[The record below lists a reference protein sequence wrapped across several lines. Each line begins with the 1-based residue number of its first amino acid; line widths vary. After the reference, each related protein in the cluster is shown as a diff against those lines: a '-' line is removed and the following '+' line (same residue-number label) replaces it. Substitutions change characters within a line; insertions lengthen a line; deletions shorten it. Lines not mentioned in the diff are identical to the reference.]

1 MVNKKNIYFVGL
13 LLSIICI
20 YLILAAPNAP
30 TNLVFNNNATP
41 NYDEGVFTLNWTSG
55 AGDAE
60 SNYSI
65 YVFSNSSIY
74 LVASNNS
81 VTGYSFSN
89 TTEANYT
96 FIVEAINETGF
107 GTNSSNI
114 SIYVDT
120 TAPVITL
127 PEYVNGTKKKNTES
141 LILNIS
147 VTDATSGL
155 TNGVCLIDV
164 NGTNQSVSISDG
176 WCNSSSIALTGLS
189 DGNQTINVWVNDSTN
204 NIGLNNSYVVE
215 IDTTAPVITLPE
227 YTNGTKKKNTE
238 SLILNISVTDATSGL
253 TNGVCLIDV
262 NGTNQSVSIS
272 DGWCNSSSIALTGLS
287 DGNQTIN
294 VWVNDS
300 TNNIGLNNSY
310 VVQIDTTAPV
320 ITLPFYTN
328 ATKKKNTESLILNIS
343 VTDATSGLT
352 NGVCLI
358 DVNGTN
364 QSVSISDGW
373 CNSSS
378 IALTG
383 LSDGNQTINVWVND
397 STNNI
402 GLNNSYVVQIDTTAP
417 VITLPFYTNATKKK
431 NTESLI
437 LNISVT
443 DATSGLTNGVCLIDV
458 NGTNQSVSISDGWCN
473 SSSIALTGLS
483 DGNQTINVWVND
495 STNNIGLNNSYVVQ
509 IDTTAPV
516 ITLPFYTNATKKKN
530 TESLILNI
538 SVTDATSGLTNGVCL
553 IDVNGT
559 NQSVSISDGWCNS
572 SSIALTGLSDGN
584 QTINVW
590 VNDSTNNIGLNNSYV
605 VQIDTTAP
613 VITLPFYT
621 NATKKKNTESLI
633 LNISV
638 TDATSG
644 LTNGVCLIDV
654 NGTNQSVSISSGW
667 CNASNIALTGL
678 TDGNKTI
685 KVWVN
690 DSTNNIGLNDSYVVQ
705 IDTTAPV
712 ITLPFYTNVT
722 KKKNTESLILNIS
735 VTDATSGLT
744 NGVCLIDVNGTN
756 QSVSISSGWC
766 NASNIALTGLTDG
779 NKTIKVWVNDS
790 TNNIG
795 LNDSY
800 VVQIDTTAPVIT
812 LPFYTNGTK
821 KKNTESLIL
830 NISVTDATSGLTNGV
845 CLIDVN
851 GTNQSVSISS
861 GWCNASNIALTG
873 LTDGN
878 KTIKVWVNDSTSNI
892 GLNNSYV
899 VQVDST
905 NPVITLTLS
914 SAVTDSLVLSYTT
927 TEGSCVADRGT
938 ISTADSTITEYLLDC
953 GTSYAYTLTCT
964 DLTGNSATLTESF
977 STNGCSGGAGGS
989 SSSSSSS
996 ASPSYWS
1003 NTFTNEDVNFIG
1015 GVTKDLAVKNRM
1027 RVELSGTDHYV
1038 GIMELTSTTAKI
1050 SINSDPQEVV
1060 FSIGESKRF
1069 DVNNDGFY
1077 DLLITLN
1084 SIINNKASITAL
1096 LIYEKIVT
1104 EVVEEP
1110 VVAPSTPTP
1119 EVTAEEEIAQEE
1131 VVGTTM
1137 TGKIIANLGENS
1149 LMYGIL
1155 IGLIV
1160 LALIGYY
1167 FRIKNKN
1174 KKLKR

>member
-189 DGNQTINVWVNDSTN
+189 DGNQTS
-204 NIGLNNSYVVE
+204 
-215 IDTTAPVITLPE
+215 
-227 YTNGTKKKNTE
+227 
-238 SLILNISVTDATSGL
+238 
-253 TNGVCLIDV
+253 
-262 NGTNQSVSIS
+262 
-272 DGWCNSSSIALTGLS
+272 
-287 DGNQTIN
+287 N

-443 DATSGLTNGVCLIDV
+443 DA
-458 NGTNQSVSISDGWCN
+458 IS
-473 SSSIALTGLS
+473 
-483 DGNQTINVWVND
+483 
-495 STNNIGLNNSYVVQ
+495 
-509 IDTTAPV
+509 
-516 ITLPFYTNATKKKN
+516 
-530 TESLILNI
+530 
-538 SVTDATSGLTNGVCL
+538 
-553 IDVNGT
+553 
-559 NQSVSISDGWCNS
+559 
-572 SSIALTGLSDGN
+572 
-584 QTINVW
+584 
-590 VNDSTNNIGLNNSYV
+590 
-605 VQIDTTAP
+605 
-613 VITLPFYT
+613 
-621 NATKKKNTESLI
+621 
-633 LNISV
+633 
-638 TDATSG
+638 
-644 LTNGVCLIDV
+644 
-654 NGTNQSVSISSGW
+654 
-667 CNASNIALTGL
+667 GL

-690 DSTNNIGLNDSYVVQ
+690 DNTNNIGLNDSYVVQ

-800 VVQIDTTAPVIT
+800 VVEIDTTAPVIT
-812 LPFYTNGTK
+812 LPFYTNATK

-845 CLIDVN
+845 
-851 GTNQSVSISS
+851 
-861 GWCNASNIALTG
+861 
-873 LTDGN
+873 
-878 KTIKVWVNDSTSNI
+878 
-892 GLNNSYV
+892 
-899 VQVDST
+899 
-905 NPVITLTLS
+905 
-914 SAVTDSLVLSYTT
+914 
-927 TEGSCVADRGT
+927 
-938 ISTADSTITEYLLDC
+938 
-953 GTSYAYTLTCT
+953 
-964 DLTGNSATLTESF
+964 
-977 STNGCSGGAGGS
+977 
-989 SSSSSSS
+989 
-996 ASPSYWS
+996 
-1003 NTFTNEDVNFIG
+1003 
-1015 GVTKDLAVKNRM
+1015 
-1027 RVELSGTDHYV
+1027 
-1038 GIMELTSTTAKI
+1038 
-1050 SINSDPQEVV
+1050 
-1060 FSIGESKRF
+1060 
-1069 DVNNDGFY
+1069 
-1077 DLLITLN
+1077 
-1084 SIINNKASITAL
+1084 
-1096 LIYEKIVT
+1096 
-1104 EVVEEP
+1104 
-1110 VVAPSTPTP
+1110 
-1119 EVTAEEEIAQEE
+1119 
-1131 VVGTTM
+1131 
-1137 TGKIIANLGENS
+1137 
-1149 LMYGIL
+1149 
-1155 IGLIV
+1155 
-1160 LALIGYY
+1160 
-1167 FRIKNKN
+1167 
-1174 KKLKR
+1174 

>member
-1 MVNKKNIYFVGL
+1 MVNKKNIYFIGIL
-13 LLSIICI
+13 FSIICI

-41 NYDEGVFTLNWTSG
+41 NYDEGTFTLNWTSG

-65 YVFSNSSIY
+65 YVFSNGSNY
-74 LVASNNS
+74 LIASNNS

-96 FIVEAINETGF
+96 FIVQAVNETGF
-107 GTNSSNI
+107 GANSSNI

-127 PEYVNGTKKKNTES
+127 PF
-141 LILNIS
+141 
-147 VTDATSGL
+147 
-155 TNGVCLIDV
+155 
-164 NGTNQSVSISDG
+164 
-176 WCNSSSIALTGLS
+176 
-189 DGNQTINVWVNDSTN
+189 
-204 NIGLNNSYVVE
+204 
-215 IDTTAPVITLPE
+215 

-253 TNGVCLIDV
+253 TNGVCLIDA
-262 NGTNQSVSIS
+262 NGINQSVSIS
-272 DGWCNSSSIALTGLS
+272 SGWCNASNIALTGLA
-287 DGNQTIN
+287 DGNQTIR

-310 VVQIDTTAPV
+310 VVQIDGTAPV

-358 DVNGTN
+358 DANGTN
-364 QSVSISDGW
+364 QTVSISSGW
-373 CNSSS
+373 CNASN

-383 LSDGNQTINVWVND
+383 LSDGNRTINVWVND

-402 GLNNSYVVQIDTTAP
+402 GLNNSYVVEVDTTAP
-417 VITLPFYTNATKKK
+417 VITLPFYTNGTKKK

-443 DATSGLTNGVCLIDV
+443 DATSGLTNGVCLID
-458 NGTNQSVSISDGWCN
+458 
-473 SSSIALTGLS
+473 A
-483 DGNQTINVWVND
+483 
-495 STNNIGLNNSYVVQ
+495 
-509 IDTTAPV
+509 
-516 ITLPFYTNATKKKN
+516 
-530 TESLILNI
+530 
-538 SVTDATSGLTNGVCL
+538 
-553 IDVNGT
+553 
-559 NQSVSISDGWCNS
+559 
-572 SSIALTGLSDGN
+572 
-584 QTINVW
+584 
-590 VNDSTNNIGLNNSYV
+590 
-605 VQIDTTAP
+605 
-613 VITLPFYT
+613 
-621 NATKKKNTESLI
+621 
-633 LNISV
+633 
-638 TDATSG
+638 
-644 LTNGVCLIDV
+644 

-667 CNASNIALTGL
+667 CNSSAIALTGL

-690 DSTNNIGLNDSYVVQ
+690 DSVNNIGLNDSYVVE
-705 IDTTAPV
+705 V
-712 ITLPFYTNVT
+712 
-722 KKKNTESLILNIS
+722 
-735 VTDATSGLT
+735 
-744 NGVCLIDVNGTN
+744 
-756 QSVSISSGWC
+756 
-766 NASNIALTGLTDG
+766 
-779 NKTIKVWVNDS
+779 
-790 TNNIG
+790 
-795 LNDSY
+795 
-800 VVQIDTTAPVIT
+800 DTTAPVIT

-861 GWCNASNIALTG
+861 GWCNSSVIALTGLSDGNRTIRVWVNDSTNNIGLNNSYVVQIDTTGPVITLPFYVNLTKKKNTESLILNVSVTDGTSGLTNGLCLIDVNGTNQSVSISSGWCNSSAIALTG

-878 KTIKVWVNDSTSNI
+878 KTINVWVNDSTSNI
-892 GLNNSYV
+892 GLNNSYI
-899 VQVDST
+899 VQIDST
-905 NPVITLTLS
+905 NPVMTLISS
-914 SAVTDSLVLSYTT
+914 SATTDSLVLSYTT
-927 TEGSCVADRGT
+927 TEGSCVVDRGT
-938 ISTADSTITEYLLDC
+938 ISTAESTITEYLLDC

-964 DLTGNSATLTESF
+964 DLTGNSATLTDSF
-977 STNGCSGGAGGS
+977 STNGCSGGGS
-989 SSSSSSS
+989 SSGSSSSSS

-1015 GVTKDLAVKNRM
+1015 GVTKELSAKNRM
-1027 RVELSGTDHYV
+1027 RVEVSGTDHYV
-1038 GIMELTSTTAKI
+1038 GVMELTSTTAKI

-1060 FSIGESKRF
+1060 FSIGESKKF

-1084 SIINNKASITAL
+1084 SIVNNKASITAL
-1096 LIYEKIVT
+1096 PIYEKIVT

-1110 VVAPSTPTP
+1110 VVAPSAPAP
-1119 EVTAEEEIAQEE
+1119 EVTVEEEIVQEE
-1131 VVGTTM
+1131 VAGTTI
-1137 TGKIIANLGENS
+1137 TGKIITNLGENS

-1155 IGLIV
+1155 IGLII
-1160 LALIGYY
+1160 LAVIGYY

-1174 KKLKR
+1174 KIKKLKR

>member
-20 YLILAAPNAP
+20 YLILAAPNVP
-30 TNLVFNNNATP
+30 TDLVFNNNATP

-204 NIGLNNSYVVE
+204 NIGLNNSYVV
-215 IDTTAPVITLPE
+215 
-227 YTNGTKKKNTE
+227 
-238 SLILNISVTDATSGL
+238 
-253 TNGVCLIDV
+253 
-262 NGTNQSVSIS
+262 
-272 DGWCNSSSIALTGLS
+272 
-287 DGNQTIN
+287 
-294 VWVNDS
+294 
-300 TNNIGLNNSY
+300 
-310 VVQIDTTAPV
+310 QIDTTAPV

-364 QSVSISDGW
+364 QSVSISSGW
-373 CNSSS
+373 CNASN

-383 LSDGNQTINVWVND
+383 LTDGNKTIKVWVND

-402 GLNNSYVVQIDTTAP
+402 GLNNSYAVQIDTT
-417 VITLPFYTNATKKK
+417 
-431 NTESLI
+431 
-437 LNISVT
+437 
-443 DATSGLTNGVCLIDV
+443 G
-458 NGTNQSVSISDGWCN
+458 
-473 SSSIALTGLS
+473 
-483 DGNQTINVWVND
+483 
-495 STNNIGLNNSYVVQ
+495 
-509 IDTTAPV
+509 
-516 ITLPFYTNATKKKN
+516 
-530 TESLILNI
+530 
-538 SVTDATSGLTNGVCL
+538 
-553 IDVNGT
+553 
-559 NQSVSISDGWCNS
+559 
-572 SSIALTGLSDGN
+572 
-584 QTINVW
+584 
-590 VNDSTNNIGLNNSYV
+590 
-605 VQIDTTAP
+605 P

-712 ITLPFYTNVT
+712 ITLN
-722 KKKNTESLILNIS
+722 
-735 VTDATSGLT
+735 
-744 NGVCLIDVNGTN
+744 
-756 QSVSISSGWC
+756 
-766 NASNIALTGLTDG
+766 
-779 NKTIKVWVNDS
+779 
-790 TNNIG
+790 
-795 LNDSY
+795 
-800 VVQIDTTAPVIT
+800 
-812 LPFYTNGTK
+812 
-821 KKNTESLIL
+821 
-830 NISVTDATSGLTNGV
+830 
-845 CLIDVN
+845 
-851 GTNQSVSISS
+851 
-861 GWCNASNIALTG
+861 
-873 LTDGN
+873 
-878 KTIKVWVNDSTSNI
+878 
-892 GLNNSYV
+892 
-899 VQVDST
+899 
-905 NPVITLTLS
+905 LS
-914 SAVTDSLVLSYTT
+914 SAVTDSLVLSYSTS
-927 TEGSCVADRGT
+927 EGSCTVNRGT
-938 ISTADSTITEYLLDC
+938 ISGSTIVEYRLDC
-953 GTSYAYTLTCT
+953 ETSYSYTLNCT
-964 DLTGNSATLTESF
+964 DSNGNSATLTESF
-977 STNGCSGGAGGS
+977 STSSCSSGGS
-989 SSSSSSS
+989 SSGSTS
-996 ASPSYWS
+996 SPSYWL
-1003 NTFTNEDVNFIG
+1003 NTLTNEGVNFVG
-1015 GVTKDLAVKNRM
+1015 GITKELAVKNRM
-1027 RVELSGTDHYV
+1027 RIELNGTDHYV
-1038 GIMELTSTTAKI
+1038 GVMELTSTTAKI
-1050 SINSDPQEVV
+1050 SVNSVPQEAL
-1060 FSIGESKRF
+1060 FSIGDTKKF
-1069 DVNNDGFY
+1069 DVDNNGFY
-1077 DLLITLN
+1077 DVLIILN
-1084 SIINNKASITAL
+1084 SIINNQASVTAL
-1096 LIYEKIVT
+1096 PIYEKIVS
-1104 EVVEEP
+1104 EVVEEAE
-1110 VVAPSTPTP
+1110 VVTPIPTTEVP
-1119 EVTAEEEIAQEE
+1119 EEKVVPEEI
-1131 VVGTTM
+1131 VGPTTLE
-1137 TGKIIANLGENS
+1137 KIITNLEENS
-1149 LMYGIL
+1149 LIYGIL
-1155 IGLIV
+1155 IGLII
-1160 LALIGYY
+1160 LALIGYS
-1167 FRIKNKN
+1167 FRKKN
-1174 KKLKR
+1174 KKLKKLKR

>member
-65 YVFSNSSIY
+65 YVDS
-74 LVASNNS
+74 
-81 VTGYSFSN
+81 
-89 TTEANYT
+89 
-96 FIVEAINETGF
+96 
-107 GTNSSNI
+107 
-114 SIYVDT
+114 

-328 ATKKKNTESLILNIS
+328 GTKKKNTESLILNIS
-343 VTDATSGLT
+343 VTDAASGLT

-364 QSVSISDGW
+364 QSVSISSGW
-373 CNSSS
+373 CNASN

-383 LSDGNQTINVWVND
+383 LADGNQTIRVWVND

-402 GLNNSYVVQIDTTAP
+402 GLNNSYVVEVDTTAP

-443 DATSGLTNGVCLIDV
+443 DATSGLANGVCLIDA
-458 NGTNQSVSISDGWCN
+458 NGTNKSVSISSGWCN
-473 SSSIALTGLS
+473 SSAIALTGLS
-483 DGNQTINVWVND
+483 DGNRTINVWVND

-509 IDTTAPV
+509 IDTTVPV
-516 ITLPFYTNATKKKN
+516 ITLPFYTNATKKTN

-553 IDVNGT
+553 IDANGT
-559 NQSVSISDGWCNS
+559 NQSVSISSGWCNAS
-572 SSIALTGLSDGN
+572 NITLTGLSDGN
-584 QTINVW
+584 RTINVW

-605 VQIDTTAP
+605 VQIDGTAP
-613 VITLPFYT
+613 VITL
-621 NATKKKNTESLI
+621 
-633 LNISV
+633 
-638 TDATSG
+638 
-644 LTNGVCLIDV
+644 
-654 NGTNQSVSISSGW
+654 
-667 CNASNIALTGL
+667 
-678 TDGNKTI
+678 
-685 KVWVN
+685 
-690 DSTNNIGLNDSYVVQ
+690 
-705 IDTTAPV
+705 
-712 ITLPFYTNVT
+712 
-722 KKKNTESLILNIS
+722 
-735 VTDATSGLT
+735 
-744 NGVCLIDVNGTN
+744 
-756 QSVSISSGWC
+756 
-766 NASNIALTGLTDG
+766 
-779 NKTIKVWVNDS
+779 
-790 TNNIG
+790 
-795 LNDSY
+795 
-800 VVQIDTTAPVIT
+800 
-812 LPFYTNGTK
+812 
-821 KKNTESLIL
+821 
-830 NISVTDATSGLTNGV
+830 
-845 CLIDVN
+845 
-851 GTNQSVSISS
+851 
-861 GWCNASNIALTG
+861 
-873 LTDGN
+873 
-878 KTIKVWVNDSTSNI
+878 
-892 GLNNSYV
+892 NS
-899 VQVDST
+899 
-905 NPVITLTLS
+905 S
-914 SAVTDSLVLSYTT
+914 SALTDSLTLVYSTS
-927 TEGSCVADRGT
+927 EGSCTVNRGT
-938 ISTADSTITEYLLDC
+938 ISGSTIVEYRLDC
-953 GTSYAYTLTCT
+953 ETSYSYTLNCT
-964 DLTGNSATLTESF
+964 DSNGNSATLTESF
-977 STNGCSGGAGGS
+977 STSSCSSGGS
-989 SSSSSSS
+989 SSGSTS
-996 ASPSYWS
+996 SPSYWL
-1003 NTFTNEDVNFIG
+1003 NTLTNEGVNFVG
-1015 GVTKDLAVKNRM
+1015 GITKK
-1027 RVELSGTDHYV
+1027 
-1038 GIMELTSTTAKI
+1038 
-1050 SINSDPQEVV
+1050 
-1060 FSIGESKRF
+1060 F
-1069 DVNNDGFY
+1069 DVDNNGFY
-1077 DLLITLN
+1077 DVLIILN
-1084 SIINNKASITAL
+1084 SIINNQASVTAL
-1096 LIYEKIVT
+1096 PIYEKIVS
-1104 EVVEEP
+1104 EVVEEAE
-1110 VVAPSTPTP
+1110 VVTSTPTT
-1119 EVTAEEEIAQEE
+1119 EVPEEEIVQEE
-1131 VVGTTM
+1131 
-1137 TGKIIANLGENS
+1137 IASTNIQKDYIV
-1149 LMYGIL
+1149 YGIL
-1155 IGLIV
+1155 IGLII

-1167 FRIKNKN
+1167 FITKNKN
-1174 KKLKR
+1174 KNKIKKLKK

>member
-204 NIGLNNSYVVE
+204 NIGLNNSYVVQ
-215 IDTTAPVITLPE
+215 IDTTAPVITLPF
-227 YTNGTKKKNTE
+227 YTNVTKKKNTE

-328 ATKKKNTESLILNIS
+328 
-343 VTDATSGLT
+343 V
-352 NGVCLI
+352 
-358 DVNGTN
+358 
-364 QSVSISDGW
+364 
-373 CNSSS
+373 
-378 IALTG
+378 
-383 LSDGNQTINVWVND
+383 
-397 STNNI
+397 
-402 GLNNSYVVQIDTTAP
+402 
-417 VITLPFYTNATKKK
+417 
-431 NTESLI
+431 
-437 LNISVT
+437 
-443 DATSGLTNGVCLIDV
+443 
-458 NGTNQSVSISDGWCN
+458 
-473 SSSIALTGLS
+473 
-483 DGNQTINVWVND
+483 
-495 STNNIGLNNSYVVQ
+495 
-509 IDTTAPV
+509 
-516 ITLPFYTNATKKKN
+516 
-530 TESLILNI
+530 
-538 SVTDATSGLTNGVCL
+538 
-553 IDVNGT
+553 
-559 NQSVSISDGWCNS
+559 
-572 SSIALTGLSDGN
+572 
-584 QTINVW
+584 
-590 VNDSTNNIGLNNSYV
+590 
-605 VQIDTTAP
+605 
-613 VITLPFYT
+613 
-621 NATKKKNTESLI
+621 TKKKNTESLI

-654 NGTNQSVSISSGW
+654 NGTNQSVSISSDW

-690 DSTNNIGLNDSYVVQ
+690 DSTNNIGLNNSYAVQ
-705 IDTTAPV
+705 ID
-712 ITLPFYTNVT
+712 
-722 KKKNTESLILNIS
+722 
-735 VTDATSGLT
+735 TSGLT

-830 NISVTDATSGLTNGV
+830 NISVTDATSGLTNGL

-861 GWCNASNIALTG
+861 GWCNSSAIALTG

-878 KTIKVWVNDSTSNI
+878 KTINVWVNDSTSNI
-892 GLNNSYV
+892 GLNNSYI
-899 VQVDST
+899 VQIDST
-905 NPVITLTLS
+905 NPVMTLISS
-914 SAVTDSLVLSYTT
+914 SATTDSLVLSYTT
-927 TEGSCVADRGT
+927 TEGSCVVDRGT
-938 ISTADSTITEYLLDC
+938 ISTAESTITEYLLDC

-964 DLTGNSATLTESF
+964 DLTGNSATLTDSF
-977 STNGCSGGAGGS
+977 STNGCSGGGS
-989 SSSSSSS
+989 SSGSSSSSS

-1015 GVTKDLAVKNRM
+1015 GVTKELSAKNRM
-1027 RVELSGTDHYV
+1027 RVEVSGTDHYV
-1038 GIMELTSTTAKI
+1038 GVMELTSTTAKI

-1060 FSIGESKRF
+1060 FSIGESKKF

-1084 SIINNKASITAL
+1084 SIVNNKASITAL
-1096 LIYEKIVT
+1096 PIYEKIVT

-1110 VVAPSTPTP
+1110 VVAPSAPAP
-1119 EVTAEEEIAQEE
+1119 EVTVEEEIVQEE
-1131 VVGTTM
+1131 VAGTTI
-1137 TGKIIANLGENS
+1137 TGKIITNLGENS

-1155 IGLIV
+1155 IGLII
-1160 LALIGYY
+1160 LAVIGYY

-1174 KKLKR
+1174 KIKKLKR

>member
-1 MVNKKNIYFVGL
+1 
-13 LLSIICI
+13 
-20 YLILAAPNAP
+20 
-30 TNLVFNNNATP
+30 
-41 NYDEGVFTLNWTSG
+41 
-55 AGDAE
+55 
-60 SNYSI
+60 
-65 YVFSNSSIY
+65 
-74 LVASNNS
+74 
-81 VTGYSFSN
+81 
-89 TTEANYT
+89 
-96 FIVEAINETGF
+96 
-107 GTNSSNI
+107 
-114 SIYVDT
+114 
-120 TAPVITL
+120 
-127 PEYVNGTKKKNTES
+127 
-141 LILNIS
+141 
-147 VTDATSGL
+147 
-155 TNGVCLIDV
+155 
-164 NGTNQSVSISDG
+164 
-176 WCNSSSIALTGLS
+176 
-189 DGNQTINVWVNDSTN
+189 
-204 NIGLNNSYVVE
+204 
-215 IDTTAPVITLPE
+215 
-227 YTNGTKKKNTE
+227 
-238 SLILNISVTDATSGL
+238 
-253 TNGVCLIDV
+253 
-262 NGTNQSVSIS
+262 
-272 DGWCNSSSIALTGLS
+272 
-287 DGNQTIN
+287 
-294 VWVNDS
+294 
-300 TNNIGLNNSY
+300 
-310 VVQIDTTAPV
+310 
-320 ITLPFYTN
+320 
-328 ATKKKNTESLILNIS
+328 
-343 VTDATSGLT
+343 
-352 NGVCLI
+352 
-358 DVNGTN
+358 
-364 QSVSISDGW
+364 
-373 CNSSS
+373 
-378 IALTG
+378 
-383 LSDGNQTINVWVND
+383 
-397 STNNI
+397 
-402 GLNNSYVVQIDTTAP
+402 
-417 VITLPFYTNATKKK
+417 
-431 NTESLI
+431 
-437 LNISVT
+437 
-443 DATSGLTNGVCLIDV
+443 
-458 NGTNQSVSISDGWCN
+458 
-473 SSSIALTGLS
+473 
-483 DGNQTINVWVND
+483 
-495 STNNIGLNNSYVVQ
+495 
-509 IDTTAPV
+509 
-516 ITLPFYTNATKKKN
+516 
-530 TESLILNI
+530 
-538 SVTDATSGLTNGVCL
+538 
-553 IDVNGT
+553 
-559 NQSVSISDGWCNS
+559 
-572 SSIALTGLSDGN
+572 
-584 QTINVW
+584 
-590 VNDSTNNIGLNNSYV
+590 
-605 VQIDTTAP
+605 
-613 VITLPFYT
+613 
-621 NATKKKNTESLI
+621 
-633 LNISV
+633 
-638 TDATSG
+638 
-644 LTNGVCLIDV
+644 
-654 NGTNQSVSISSGW
+654 
-667 CNASNIALTGL
+667 
-678 TDGNKTI
+678 
-685 KVWVN
+685 
-690 DSTNNIGLNDSYVVQ
+690 
-705 IDTTAPV
+705 
-712 ITLPFYTNVT
+712 
-722 KKKNTESLILNIS
+722 
-735 VTDATSGLT
+735 
-744 NGVCLIDVNGTN
+744 
-756 QSVSISSGWC
+756 
-766 NASNIALTGLTDG
+766 
-779 NKTIKVWVNDS
+779 
-790 TNNIG
+790 
-795 LNDSY
+795 
-800 VVQIDTTAPVIT
+800 
-812 LPFYTNGTK
+812 
-821 KKNTESLIL
+821 L